1 MARPIKK
8 GLDYFPVD
16 TDIFENIQVRKLKS
30 RYKSLGF
37 LAYFTILCDVYKKEG
52 YFLHI
57 SDDYVYDLAD
67 RLGDTEEKIQE
78 RYILVVKRC
87 KNPISEEFNCIN
99 IVEND
104 VNASETGVSVTEMRQ
119 RKEKESKVNKNIY
132 YRRNLLWNFS
142 TVQSRYCRLSSSH
155 SVLVSASGE
164 RSTCWRAT
172 ATITPVPMLM
182 CDKVTPQYDRQPPL
196 LFRTKG
202 HSIRRV
208 HDFMLYLKY

>member
-99 IVEND
+99 IVENA
-104 VNASETGVSVTEMRQ
+104 VNVSETGVSVTEMRQ
-119 RKEKESKVNKNIY
+119 RKEKESKVNIQQQQHACEEPKEEPQNLDEERERWKDALRELSAFYLPDNGISIFYQCSRIIIY
-132 YRRNLLWNFS
+132 FQN
-142 TVQSRYCRLSSSH
+142 TDGVP
-155 SVLVSASGE
+155 LVEVA
-164 RSTCWRAT
+164 C
-172 ATITPVPMLM
+172 L
-182 CDKVTPQYDRQPPL
+182 
-196 LFRTKG
+196 
-202 HSIRRV
+202 
-208 HDFMLYLKY
+208 

>member
-99 IVEND
+99 IVENA
-104 VNASETGVSVTEMRQ
+104 VNVSETGVSVTEMRQ
-119 RKEKESKVNKNIY
+119 RKEKESKVNIQQQQHACEEPKEEPQNLDEERERWKDALRELSAFYLPDNGISIFYQCSRVIIY
-132 YRRNLLWNFS
+132 FQN
-142 TVQSRYCRLSSSH
+142 TDGVP
-155 SVLVSASGE
+155 LVEVA
-164 RSTCWRAT
+164 C
-172 ATITPVPMLM
+172 L
-182 CDKVTPQYDRQPPL
+182 
-196 LFRTKG
+196 
-202 HSIRRV
+202 
-208 HDFMLYLKY
+208 